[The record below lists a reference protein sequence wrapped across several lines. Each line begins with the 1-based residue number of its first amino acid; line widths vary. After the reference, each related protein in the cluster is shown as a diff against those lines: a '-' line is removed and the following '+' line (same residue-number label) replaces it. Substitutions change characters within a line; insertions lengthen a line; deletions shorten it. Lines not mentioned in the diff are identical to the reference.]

1 MLKEDGD
8 VEGGNAQDD
17 PVLAATTN
25 LADTLRR
32 FAGHAENLAREC
44 DEAASL
50 RRAGTSYR
58 EIADRGGPFI
68 GEAEGPLRE
77 LLDAVGEYRRCQA
90 RALYDDGLTMARLGR
105 MLGITRQ
112 RVAVLLDEKKRGSS
126 RAEDTT
132 EE

>member
-1 MLKEDGD
+1 MLKEDG
-8 VEGGNAQDD
+8 VRGGNAQEDA
-17 PVLAATTN
+17 VLAAITN

-32 FAGHAENLAREC
+32 FAGHAEQLAGEC
-44 DEAASL
+44 DEAAGL
-50 RRAGTSYR
+50 RRSGATYR

-90 RALYDDGLTMARLGR
+90 KALYDDGLTMARLGR
-105 MLGITRQ
+105 LLGITRQ

-126 RAEDTT
+126 RSDD
-132 EE
+132 

>member
-1 MLKEDGD
+1 MLTEDGG
-8 VEGGNAQDD
+8 VGGGNASDD
-17 PVLAATTN
+17 SVLAAISN

-32 FAGHAENLAREC
+32 FAGHAESLAREC
-44 DEAASL
+44 DEAAGL
-50 RRAGTSYR
+50 RRAGSSYQ

-126 RAEDTT
+126 RAEDASD
-132 EE
+132 